1 MAVFD
6 RVLTLQGVPFGG
18 FKYVN
23 SSLGVQLQSGQ
34 SFYID
39 NVFTGFFPRVS
50 QYSSDQ
56 IKFSK
61 QKWLSIGLEG
71 NSFRRYINENIN
83 LQGIPSG
90 LQPGSFVYF
99 TIEPKSS
106 LLEFGAGS
114 TANNQRY
121 VTSLRAKPY
130 MVVLNDAN
138 RDNSYERTPSNLFT
152 GVSGNNNF
160 VRFHPSSR
168 YGHLALQS
176 IRFHPIIGN
185 GYKDYLVGSGTDVY
199 VQPKNHH
206 LETFMNFTIK
216 NTPKSFYVQTS
227 RSILPS
233 AFTPIASGVG
243 LFVTGALE
251 SEANGTYVSLV
262 QPTSYSASF
271 NYSQTTDFV
280 NENNWRLH
288 RLTINLYGGQSETRW
303 TISSPSSPAAQNIDN
318 LNAWRMATT
327 TENFTPV
334 YRQSLDN
341 PTQPFTARRTANPT
355 ILSYNVSTWTSTSI
369 PLPQG
374 SWQKIDDP
382 SRTISVQ
389 ELVQQYPYFG
399 AGYACKNILYHAAG
413 GWNNFN
419 NTTQR
424 PSGAWI
430 DSRLVSNLKLNYGI
444 VNNKC
449 KFVTN
454 VFPYSPND
462 NLSYTDVRNF
472 LPRFI
477 YNNQENWS
485 VFPDTLGNF
494 SSIGPG
500 QRLAQ
505 IHKIF
510 FRRPQSAN
518 LHQAKK
524 VNVKFNFEPD
534 LKVSALH
541 RVRTNYWP
549 IAEYTYSGH
558 SRLIQCFDQR
568 DSDNYGSSPFYSVS
582 GKHYGFDQN
591 EIFIY
596 KSRPDLNN
604 PNLPNVVKW

>member
-1 MAVFD
+1 MSLFD
-6 RVLTLQGVPFGG
+6 RVLTLQGVPYGG

-23 SSLGVQLQSGQ
+23 STLGVQLQSGQ

-39 NVFTGFFPRVS
+39 NVYTGFFPKVS

-114 TANNQRY
+114 NFNNQRY
-121 VTSLRAKPY
+121 ITSLRAKPY

-138 RDNSYERTPSNLFT
+138 KDNSYERTPSNLFT

-168 YGHLALQS
+168 YGNLALQS

-185 GYKDYLVGSGTDVY
+185 GYKDYLIGSGSDTY

-206 LETFMNFTIK
+206 LETFMNFTIR
-216 NTPKSFYVQTS
+216 NTSKSFYTQSS
-227 RSILPS
+227 RAILPS
-233 AFTPIASGVG
+233 AFTPITSGIG
-243 LFVTGALE
+243 LFVTGTVE
-251 SEANGTYVSLV
+251 PEANGTYVSL
-262 QPTSYSASF
+262 T
-271 NYSQTTDFV
+271 QTAHDYNIATDYV

-288 RLTINLYGGQSETRW
+288 RLTINLYGGGSETKW
-303 TISSPSSPAAQNIDN
+303 TISRPSSATSQNIDN
-318 LNAWRMATT
+318 LNAWRMATS
-327 TENFTPV
+327 TEHFTPV
-334 YRQSLDN
+334 YRQSEDN
-341 PTQPFTARRTANPT
+341 PTQPFNGRRSANPALIGYLPGTNELGPHT
-355 ILSYNVSTWTSTSI
+355 II
-369 PLPQG
+369 FILPQG

-382 SRTISVQ
+382 SITISVH
-389 ELVQQYPYFG
+389 ELVQGNASYANQ
-399 AGYACKNILYHAAG
+399 ACKNILYHAAG

-424 PSGAWI
+424 PSGAYI
-430 DSRLVSNLKLNYGI
+430 DARLINNLKLNYGVI
-444 VNNKC
+444 NNKC
-449 KFVTN
+449 KFVIN
-454 VFPYSPND
+454 VYPYSPND
-462 NLSYTDVRNF
+462 NNSYADVRNLF

-477 YNNQENWS
+477 YNNQENWL
-485 VFPDTLGNF
+485 VFPDALGNY

-505 IHKIF
+505 VHKIYF
-510 FRRPQSAN
+510 KRPLSAN

-524 VNVKFNFEPD
+524 VSAKFNFEAD
-534 LKVSALH
+534 SKVGGVH
-541 RVRTNYWP
+541 KVRTNYWP
-549 IAEYTYSGH
+549 ITEYFYTGY

-568 DSDNYGSSPFYSVS
+568 DSDNYGSTAFYSIS
-582 GKHYGFDQN
+582 GKHYAFDQN

-604 PNLPNVVKW
+604 PSIPNVVKW

>member
-1 MAVFD
+1 MAIVD

-18 FKYVN
+18 FKYIN
-23 SSLGVQLQSGQ
+23 SSLGLQLQSGQ

-39 NVFTGFFPRVS
+39 NVYTGFFPKVS
-50 QYSSDQ
+50 PFSSDQ

-114 TANNQRY
+114 NFNNQRY
-121 VTSLRAKPY
+121 ITALRAKPY

-138 RDNSYERTPSNLFT
+138 KDNSYERTPSNLFT

-168 YGHLALQS
+168 YGNLALQA
-176 IRFHPIIGN
+176 IRFHPVIGN

-206 LETFMNFTIK
+206 LETFMNFTIR
-216 NTPKSFYVQTS
+216 NTPKSFYVPTS

-251 SEANGTYVSLV
+251 PEANGTYVGLT
-262 QPTSYSASF
+262 QAY
-271 NYSQTTDFV
+271 NYNTVTDYV

-303 TISSPSSPAAQNIDN
+303 TISAPSSPAALNIDN

-341 PTQPFTARRTANPT
+341 PTQPFNGRRTANQI
-355 ILSYNVSTWTSTSI
+355 ILGYSISTWISM
-369 PLPQG
+369 PVVLPQG
-374 SWQKIDDP
+374 FWQKIDDP
-382 SRTISVQ
+382 SKTISVQ

-430 DSRLVSNLKLNYGI
+430 DSRLVNNLKLNYGV
-444 VNNKC
+444 VNNKS

-454 VFPYSPND
+454 VYPYGPTD
-462 NLSYTDVRNF
+462 NASYTEVKNF

-477 YNNQENWS
+477 YNNQENWL
-485 VFPDTLGNF
+485 VFPDALGNF

-510 FRRPQSAN
+510 FKRPQSAN

-524 VNVKFNFEPD
+524 VSAKFNFEAD
-534 LKVSALH
+534 SKVDGLH

-549 IAEYTYSGH
+549 ITEYSYTGYA
-558 SRLIQCFDQR
+558 RLIQCFDQR
-568 DSDNYGSSPFYSVS
+568 DSDNYGSSPFYSIS
-582 GKHYGFDQN
+582 GKGYSFDQN